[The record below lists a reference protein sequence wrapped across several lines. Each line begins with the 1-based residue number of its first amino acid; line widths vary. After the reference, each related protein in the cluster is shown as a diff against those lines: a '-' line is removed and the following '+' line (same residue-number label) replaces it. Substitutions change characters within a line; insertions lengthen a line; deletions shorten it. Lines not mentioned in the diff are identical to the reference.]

1 LTHCPRERRPGNR
14 SSPNAIRPLVSQ
26 DMAQLCEKQ
35 QGVSWTYDGP
45 NGTETLEGNGFN
57 LCDLRG
63 LLQKGLSDFRLSA
76 FERVFDGP
84 QIATFAIAETAA
96 ITRPGTIVPSKTPGM
111 IYSSIAPRTTFH
123 GNATIHIGPQSPNEA
138 GGGTRREFPCT
149 STRGLVDRRD
159 SNRRCAPKSLPA
171 RAADRRNETRLT
183 RLRLAFRAR
192 AGQLPWAKKRRRYPR
207 STRHFPEIWHSRRR
221 KAHRSPFLEWSNYQ
235 GDTRHGGPNASTDQ
249 S

>member
-1 LTHCPRERRPGNR
+1 LTLPALPSSCWVRRGSAVDALSAGASSGQLLQRDPPTGEPRHGPTLQETTRRF
-14 SSPNAIRPLVSQ
+14 
-26 DMAQLCEKQ
+26 M
-35 QGVSWTYDGP
+35 
-45 NGTETLEGNGFN
+45 
-57 LCDLRG
+57 DLRRTKWK
-63 LLQKGLSDFRLSA
+63 L
-76 FERVFDGP
+76 
-84 QIATFAIAETAA
+84 
-96 ITRPGTIVPSKTPGM
+96 
-111 IYSSIAPRTTFH
+111 APRLPTWRR
-123 GNATIHIGPQSPNEA
+123 NEVA
-138 GGGTRREFPCT
+138 GGTQREFPCT